1 MLLFLCGFEGILL
14 LLILLFLNLVIFYLL
29 GIAGAHILAQ
39 EWRSKDNCSLL
50 SSCGAND
57 RAEVIKLGSQGLCP
71 VSGVL
76 GFWLFL
82 FLKQRV
88 AVCLTLASKW
98 QQSSC
103 FSLPNAEITGVCFS
117 SRLLQHPKAMVLRC
131 QRLDKGTV
139 NVSPLLAPVQMAHT
153 RVRDG
158 PFWAPAVPAP
168 LETEAEKQP
177 HIQG

>member
-1 MLLFLCGFEGILL
+1 M
-14 LLILLFLNLVIFYLL
+14 
-29 GIAGAHILAQ
+29 
-39 EWRSKDNCSLL
+39 
-50 SSCGAND
+50 
-57 RAEVIKLGSQGLCP
+57 
-71 VSGVL
+71 
-76 GFWLFL
+76 
-82 FLKQRV
+82 
-88 AVCLTLASKW
+88 CLTLASKW

-177 HIQG
+177 HVQGQHRLYIKIPHIAKRKYQRGGTDFLPWIPEAEAGGSL